1 MEEKELEAVQAEN
14 EEQKTEQQVEQKEE
28 KKEKVEVKNEQPKE
42 LTDDELYAQIQ
53 TEKLLK
59 KKKVKRIVTFS
70 SLCLAFVLA
79 VCLIVLAVVPVS
91 LKPRCAV
98 DGFTTIELYHSTQ
111 TLDPDIVNAFNN
123 TDLRKDKFELFM
135 EKYNE
140 SFKTS
145 YLSAIFNGSL
155 LSYTIDEAEPRSK
168 DSGKTEEEFEETY
181 FPGALKNRDCYF
193 AKLDFGTERKFV
205 KQNGQVYTSRYY
217 GYNNIWDGTLSYR
230 CVFVEINQTRSDY
243 VNFYVMAKSPF
254 KENDELI
261 NKYHWVSVQV
271 KADTNP
277 IYNAWGQL
285 TAADEV

>member
-79 VCLIVLAVVPVS
+79 VCLIVLAVLPVS

-123 TDLRKDKFELFM
+123 TDLRKDKFDLFM

-145 YLSAIFNGSL
+145 YCLS
-155 LSYTIDEAEPRSK
+155 LS
-168 DSGKTEEEFEETY
+168 FV
-181 FPGALKNRDCYF
+181 F
-193 AKLDFGTERKFV
+193 A
-205 KQNGQVYTSRYY
+205 
-217 GYNNIWDGTLSYR
+217 
-230 CVFVEINQTRSDY
+230 
-243 VNFYVMAKSPF
+243 AKS
-254 KENDELI
+254 LI
-261 NKYHWVSVQV
+261 CPQFSMEVCLV
-271 KADTNP
+271 T
-277 IYNAWGQL
+277 QL
-285 TAADEV
+285 MRQSHAQKIRARLKRNLRKHIFLAP